1 MLMIANPVL
10 HKLFLYEILL
20 IIFQS
25 CILSL
30 LNLCFYVAMYNL
42 SSVDAEDCDP
52 SHFAVLSILT
62 ICSRTVEV
70 ADEARDVLCSGKLA
84 GDGIS
89 PEQSVR

>member
-30 LNLCFYVAMYNL
+30 LNLCFYVAM
-42 SSVDAEDCDP
+42 SSVDAKDCDP